1 MVGGLDDCLQNT
13 PGASLPASCLGP
25 TGSAAPLVEATLARL
40 GEVKSPALTMGYTLK
55 APLLDFLRADGTDW
69 KVDADAVQR
78 LANTIRD
85 VHKPVVLYLFS
96 THFESGAPAEQAV
109 RGVRAADDL
118 AQGVGEELG

>member
-1 MVGGLDDCLQNT
+1 
-13 PGASLPASCLGP
+13 
-25 TGSAAPLVEATLARL
+25 
-40 GEVKSPALTMGYTLK
+40 MGYTLK

-96 THFESGAPAEQAV
+96 THFESGAPAEQALASDPTNLAYSPKGPLPVDSYYGTQIYPWSVARTDNDIRDSTCFCDASRRV
-109 RGVRAADDL
+109 RTR
-118 AQGVGEELG
+118 QRE